1 MAKKTS
7 LIIEMNSGEEI
18 KSRSVSYVNPQASAT
33 ELVQFGQTYAALT
46 NDTYHQTIKVE
57 RTECD
62 AEAVKPQFLQQVLLS
77 SWNVSTNQRDW
88 PNIINRTT
96 TIDVP
101 FIALSNNNL
110 TMQLKGATAEA
121 SKNFPSLPIFSFSS
135 ENWTLTSTNHSLKGD
150 NDNAFVCNFKCTT
163 IQEET
168 FQVTLSLAETDE
180 YQGFYKTFTIH
191 LYDSE
196 A

>member
-7 LIIEMNSGEEI
+7 LIIEMNNGEEI
-18 KSRSVSYVNPQASAT
+18 KSRSVSYVNPLASAQ
-33 ELVQFGQTYAALT
+33 ELVQFGQAYAALS
-46 NDTYHQTIKVE
+46 NDTYNQTIRVD

-62 AEAVKPQFLQQVLLS
+62 TEAEKPQVLSQILLS
-77 SWNVSTNQRDW
+77 SWNTSTNQRDW
-88 PNIINRTT
+88 PNVINRTT

-101 FIALSNNNL
+101 FLALSNNNL
-110 TMQLKGATAEA
+110 MMQLKGATAEA

-135 ENWTLTSTNHSLKGD
+135 DNWTMVSTNHSMKGD
-150 NDNAFVCNFKCTT
+150 NDNAFVCSFKCTT
-163 IQEET
+163 VEEET
-168 FQVTLSLAETDE
+168 FQVTLTLAETDE

-191 LYDSE
+191 LYNSE